1 MRTGATSSSRLRG
14 VGGVAIAGLAAL
26 ATACASGG
34 RAPPP
39 IGPEAEALFASLT
52 GVWVLDETSRSA
64 RIPRIEKSVK
74 VEQRV
79 VRSDQRELARSEA
92 RRSAEEAMRRE
103 MAVIEAVMNVFVQR
117 PSTLVLRVDGEKLIY
132 VPTPGERIELPM
144 SGGWVRQLVGR
155 QSVRTRV
162 DWDVDRL
169 ALEHLVHSDAQVREV
184 LEIVDGRLQ
193 MTRTVRVLRAS
204 VSPFVLRYDR
214 ENGQG

>member
-1 MRTGATSSSRLRG
+1 MRTGATSPSRPRG

-26 ATACASGG
+26 TAACASGG
-34 RAPPP
+34 RSPPP
-39 IGPEAEALFASLT
+39 VGPEAEALFASLT

-64 RIPRIEKSVK
+64 RIPRIEKSVT
-74 VEQRV
+74 VERRV

-92 RRSAEEAMRRE
+92 RRSAEEAARRE
-103 MAVIEAVMNVFVQR
+103 MAVVEAVMNVFARR
-117 PSTLVLRVDGEKLIY
+117 PSKLVLRVDGEKLIY
-132 VPTPGERIELPM
+132 VPTPGERVEVPM

-162 DWDVDRL
+162 YWDADRL

-193 MTRTVRVLRAS
+193 MTRTVRAPRAS

-214 ENGQG
+214 AEEG